1 MQAVAVG
8 CYVIMTIKEGTYTDM
23 NRKGGGFQKNL
34 ISKVWF
40 KQLFKE

>member
-1 MQAVAVG
+1 
-8 CYVIMTIKEGTYTDM
+8 M

-40 KQLFKE
+40 KQLFKG

>member
-1 MQAVAVG
+1 
-8 CYVIMTIKEGTYTDM
+8 MTMGVKEGKHTDM

-40 KQLFKE
+40 KQLFQG